1 MIGLLKILSI
11 LSILLAIAAIV
22 LLGIYILGEK
32 PALAGILTE
41 QGAVAKFKAGGTA
54 STAST
59 DKIPPLV
66 SQAKAFANKI
76 NPPEPVVAQKD
87 PEPLQPLNGDDGLT
101 VRPPKNPPP
110 PTKFKLM
117 ATCRYE
123 DNPEK
128 SLALLDLSAKGREW
142 FRQGEDIEH
151 YTLHEVKDGSV
162 ILYQPG
168 RKNTELFMQE
178 EITESLLKSDAQ
190 ASATPQTPINR
201 VRPGSRTSRPIPSP
215 SRRTPTPRRTV
226 LTSPAKPPVIL
237 TPEQQKAQ
245 IDDNIKGVSNILSDV
260 NQTPEEKKAMLQL
273 IQLLQQDKKRIED
286 EAKKAPPGGQKK

>member
-76 NPPEPVVAQKD
+76 NPPPVIQPGDITTTEVAIVDKGPEVTRD
-87 PEPLQPLNGDDGLT
+87 PVTPRN
-101 VRPPKNPPP
+101 
-110 PTKFKLM
+110 TKFKLV

-123 DNPEK
+123 NNPEK
-128 SLALLDLSAKGREW
+128 SLALINLSAKGNEW
-142 FRQGEDIEH
+142 FVQGEDIEH
-151 YTLHEVKDGSV
+151 LTLHEVKDGSV
-162 ILYQPG
+162 ILYQSG
-168 RKNTELFMQE
+168 RMNTELFMPE

-226 LTSPAKPPVIL
+226 LVTPPPPVIL

-245 IDDNIKGVSNILSDV
+245 IDDNIKGVSNILSGDD
-260 NQTPEEKKAMLQL
+260 QTAEEKKAMLQL
-273 IQLLQQDKKRIED
+273 IQLLQQDKKRLEN
-286 EAKKAPPGGQKK
+286 EAKKAPPGGPKK

>member
-32 PALAGILTE
+32 PAMAGILTE
-41 QGAVAKFKAGGTA
+41 QGAVAKFKAGGNA

-76 NPPEPVVAQKD
+76 NPP
-87 PEPLQPLNGDDGLT
+87 
-101 VRPPKNPPP
+101 PPP
-110 PTKFKLM
+110 IQPGNATTEIAVVDEGPNKTRPIEPPPRPTKFKLV

-123 DNPEK
+123 NHPEK
-128 SLALLDLSAKGREW
+128 SLALINLSAMGNEW
-142 FRQGEDIEH
+142 FVQGEKIEH
-151 YTLHEVKDGSV
+151 LTLHEVKDGSV
-162 ILYQPG
+162 ILYQSG
-168 RKNTELFMQE
+168 RMNAELFMPE

-201 VRPGSRTSRPIPSP
+201 VRSGSRTSRPIPSP

-226 LTSPAKPPVIL
+226 LVTPPPPVIL

-260 NQTPEEKKAMLQL
+260 NQTAEEKKAMLQL
-273 IQLLQQDKKRIED
+273 IQLLQQDKKRLEN
-286 EAKKAPPGGQKK
+286 EAKKAPPGGPKK